1 MQVKV
6 EKDLMQSST
15 EDFGLQNVRE
25 YFPEDELTLGKNRL
39 LEVDS
44 IVDWEC
50 MELIGIKSS
59 SKLL

>member
-1 MQVKV
+1 LLLSLQVKV
-6 EKDLMQSST
+6 AKDLMQSST

-44 IVDWEC
+44 IVD
-50 MELIGIKSS
+50 
-59 SKLL
+59 